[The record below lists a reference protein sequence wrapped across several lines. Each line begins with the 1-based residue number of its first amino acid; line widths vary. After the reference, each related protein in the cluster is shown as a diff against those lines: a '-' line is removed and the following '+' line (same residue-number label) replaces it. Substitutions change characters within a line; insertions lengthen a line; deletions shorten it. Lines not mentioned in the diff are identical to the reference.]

1 MKIHGN
7 SDAWVRYDVSG
18 ITVDE
23 NSRKLSIGASN
34 MIYESYTVVLSGEER
49 ISIAQLVDQDKL
61 VIRGVGEKVYSVNVT
76 AGHGYLKLTGVDALV
91 GGYVSIGNK
100 QLLGVT
106 KDMLVTAPVG
116 THTVNVRNGSLSASK
131 TVTIAKDEIHQL
143 IFLKYKVI
151 RLRWGL
157 LIFQLLRRARL

>member
-1 MKIHGN
+1 MYRMIRTVLNKYRNIKT
-7 SDAWVRYDVSG
+7 VSY
-18 ITVDE
+18 THLVDE

-91 GGYVSIGNK
+91 GGYRCV
-100 QLLGVT
+100 
-106 KDMLVTAPVG
+106 
-116 THTVNVRNGSLSASK
+116 
-131 TVTIAKDEIHQL
+131 
-143 IFLKYKVI
+143 
-151 RLRWGL
+151 
-157 LIFQLLRRARL
+157 